1 MTSLR
6 MQSAIKKCWRE
17 STAVGQRILTELF
30 RQRRSLISWA
40 IFPLMILVLNG
51 LIIAERSGL
60 SQAKSFQEAAP
71 ISLVGVALFF
81 SGLGGTVATVVS
93 EREHQTLRR
102 LFLTP
107 LQGLAYFL
115 GIVLAQGAIALG
127 QAGLVI
133 GVARLAGA
141 ELQGGLVLALLIVF
155 LSLLSYVGTGF
166 LLGTQVARRTEDVN
180 AIVSTFG
187 IPLLILGGSFLPAR
201 FFPKTLLNL
210 AQFDPVY
217 HMNEALLAVWTTG
230 ASWGEIADHLRFLGV
245 YATTVLL
252 FSWLAYRQ
260 LYRLER
266 RI

>member
-1 MTSLR
+1 
-6 MQSAIKKCWRE
+6 MQSLVRKCWRE
-17 STAVGQRILTELF
+17 ATAVARRVLTELL
-30 RQRRSLISWA
+30 RQQRSLLAWA
-40 IFPLMILVLNG
+40 VFPLVILVLNG

-93 EREHQTLRR
+93 EREHRTLRR
-102 LFLTP
+102 LFLSP

-115 GIVLAQGAIALG
+115 GILMAQGAIALG
-127 QAGLVI
+127 QTGLVV
-133 GVARLAGA
+133 GVSRLAGA
-141 ELQGGLVLALLIVF
+141 ELQGALGLAALIVF
-155 LSLLSYVGTGF
+155 LSLVSYVGTGF

-201 FFPKTLLNL
+201 FFPRVLLDL

-217 HMNEALLAVWTTG
+217 HMNEALLAVWNTG
-230 ASWGEIADHLRFLGV
+230 ASWGPIADHLRFLGL
-245 YATTVLL
+245 YALIMLL

-260 LYRLER
+260 MYRLER